1 MTPDIDHPEAVPPRV
16 TLTSPAVPDPL
27 GRLPTQQRVGGLLT
41 QARQVYRDVVADPK
55 TFGPDATRIVQLA
68 RAADE
73 PEAVVQALRALAWF
87 ERSQLSN
94 ERAKALL
101 DDAARIA
108 RRHGFLE
115 GLSEVLLTRAA
126 VNHELGR
133 LIPAQRDLDV
143 AGRLN
148 DGRGAAELIFQQ
160 AVLYQNLGRLSRAGA
175 LYQRILDDDAAPLV
189 VKTKTANNYAI
200 VRMQWGHPDAAKRL
214 VDLGSTLT
222 VDAGPHLTAVLAST
236 RAWVTTQTG
245 RLTQGLVEF
254 AEAARLHTAAGLPL
268 AEHYLEYVDVLTDLR
283 LLPEAYEVAVRAAE
297 QLTRHGVQLMAGEGL
312 LRVARLAA
320 LLGDQ
325 AAALR
330 AAEEARRQFAVQRR
344 TPWRARVDA
353 VVGDIQ
359 YQSGQASLDT
369 LAVVRRAAATLDR
382 LGLASYAVDAHL
394 TAGRVALAL
403 GRRDTAL
410 TDLTRAAELAR
421 SAPVLLRLKGHLAS
435 ALATPDPDRHRLQH
449 CRAGLRDLAQHRA
462 AFASLEVRV
471 RASGHG
477 AELGRL
483 GLQVLMRHG
492 TPAQVLAW
500 MERTRAAALIAVEP
514 AGDLGIDDELA
525 ELRTVQADLAQA
537 QQDGGTEPSVLL
549 DRQRGIEDRIRRLT
563 WIGESTRG
571 GEPHQAT
578 STAELRRALN
588 GRVLVEY
595 GVLDG
600 SVVAVVMDP
609 RRTRIVPLGPL
620 TDIQHQV
627 DVLLFGLRRLSRP
640 ARSAAAIQAS
650 RASVQHALQLLRQF
664 LMTPLQLPPDVPV
677 VVSPPG
683 GLQRVPWSA
692 LHTDPVCVVPAASF
706 WQRTQQPGRRT
717 GEVLLVAGPDLP
729 GAISEVTQLR
739 GLHDTPTVLIPP
751 HSTIAAVMPALAA
764 ADLAHLACHGRLRAD
779 NPAFSS
785 LQLHDGLLTL
795 HEMEIRRIAPHR
807 MVLAACESAVD
818 TAYEGNELLGFVSA
832 LMARGTCGLLA
843 SIVVVPD
850 AASVPLMRGLHR
862 RIRTADTF
870 GDALFHARAALD
882 QQDPH
887 EFVNW
892 CAFNAYGAA

>member
-1 MTPDIDHPEAVPPRV
+1 MTPDIDHSEAVSPRA
-16 TLTSPAVPDPL
+16 TLTSPAVPDPWAT
-27 GRLPTQQRVGGLLT
+27 LPTQQRGGALLT

-73 PEAVVQALRALAWF
+73 PEAVVQALRAQAWF

-108 RRHGFLE
+108 RRHGFEE

-160 AVLYQNLGRLSRAGA
+160 AVLYQNLGRLSQAGA
-175 LYQRILDDDAAPLV
+175 LYQRILADDAALLV

-200 VRMQWGHPDAAKRL
+200 VQMQWGHPDAAQRL
-214 VDLGSTLT
+214 VDLGSVLA

-245 RLTQGLVEF
+245 RLTRGLVEF
-254 AEAARLHTAAGLPL
+254 AEAARLLTAAGLPL
-268 AEHYLEYVDVLTDLR
+268 AEHYLEYVDALTDLR

-297 QLTRHGVQLMAGEGL
+297 ELSRHGVQLMAGEGL
-312 LRVARLAA
+312 LRVARLAD

-330 AAEEARRQFAVQRR
+330 AAEDARRQFAVQRR
-344 TPWRARVDA
+344 IPWRARVDA
-353 VVGDIQ
+353 VVGDIR
-359 YQSGQASLDT
+359 YQSGQVSLDT
-369 LAVVRRAAATLDR
+369 LAAVRRAAATLDR

-403 GRRDTAL
+403 GRRGTAQAN
-410 TDLTRAAELAR
+410 LTRAADLAR

-435 ALATPDPDRHRLQH
+435 ALATPDPDRLRH
-449 CRAGLRDLAQHRA
+449 CRAGLRDLARHRA

-492 TPAQVLAW
+492 TPAEVLAW
-500 MERTRAAALIAVEP
+500 LERTRAAALIAVEP

-537 QQDGGTEPSVLL
+537 RQDGGTEPGVLL

-563 WIGESTRG
+563 WIGEGTRG
-571 GEPHQAT
+571 GEPGRPT

-609 RRTRIVPLGPL
+609 RRTRIVPLGSL
-620 TDIQHQV
+620 TDIQYQV
-627 DVLLFGLRRLSRP
+627 DVVLFGLRRLSRP
-640 ARSAAAIQAS
+640 ARSTAAIQAS

-664 LMTPLQLPPDVPV
+664 LITPLQLTADSPV
-677 VVSPPG
+677 VISPPG
-683 GLQRVPWSA
+683 DLRRMPWSA
-692 LHTDPVCVVPAASF
+692 LHTGPVCVVPAASF
-706 WQRTQQPGRRT
+706 WQRTQQPRRRT

-729 GAISEVTQLR
+729 GATAEVTQLR
-739 GLHDTPTVLIPP
+739 DLHDTPTVLIPP
-751 HSTIAAVMPALAA
+751 HSTIDAVLPALAS

-779 NPAFSS
+779 NPAFSA

-807 MVLAACESAVD
+807 MVLAACDSAVD

-832 LMARGTCGLLA
+832 LMARGTCGLVA

-862 RIRTADTF
+862 RIRAADTF
-870 GDALFHARAALD
+870 GDALFHARGALD